1 MVTLPR
7 LVVAAPSTGSGKTT
21 IATGLMA
28 ALRASGMTVSG
39 HKVGPDYIDPGY
51 HALATGRPGRNLDP
65 HLVGVERVVPLLLH
79 GAAGADV
86 AVIEGVMGLY
96 DGRLGTDGFAST
108 AHVSSLTSSPVVL
121 VLDVARMSRSA
132 AAIAA
137 GMATFDPSV
146 RVGGVVLNRCSPGR
160 NADEIRSALE
170 QAGLPVLGL
179 LPRDESLATPSRHLG
194 LVPVAERDESVA
206 LIERLGEQ
214 VAEHL
219 DLGALLDVA
228 RSAPELEGE
237 AWDPAE
243 ALREDDRAGR
253 DIPTAGRAASVSER
267 VETNTVRPVIAV
279 AGGRAFTFRYPETE
293 ELLEA
298 AGCDVRSF
306 DPLSDQA
313 LPEGTSGI
321 YLGGGFPE
329 MYAVDLAANT
339 SLLRD
344 LRAAVEA
351 GVPTVAECAGLLYL
365 ADSLDGVPMA
375 GAIPAQAAMSE
386 RLTLRYP
393 VAIAASDSLLTR
405 AGEQITGHEFHR
417 TTTSPPAG
425 PRAAWTVEASPASPE
440 KSPPSAEASPA
451 SVEASPASVE
461 ASSATAETSPA
472 SIETSPASIETSLTP
487 IETAVVA
494 GETAV
499 VDDESRV
506 SRPTSANSTDASA
519 NSADASANSAGIG
532 ANSAD
537 ASANS
542 AGIGANSAGISA
554 NSADVADAS
563 ALTGYASETLHA
575 SYLHV
580 HWAGHPHLAARFAVA
595 AHRAAPHFPAMAGK
609 CGETSDNP
617 PSESRHGGE
626 MPAATDLPPADPLR
640 HHGDVEVGEGL
651 LDFAVNVYPGE
662 RPGWLEQALHDSLA
676 PTAYPDEEPAR
687 AALAKHHGR
696 ARDEVLPTAGA
707 AEAFTLV
714 ARARPWRKPVV
725 VHPQFT
731 EPHAALEQA
740 GHRVTE
746 VRLRHEDG
754 FTLDPV
760 TVPEDADLVVVGN
773 PTNPTGVLHPTA
785 ILRALLRPGRLVVVD
800 EAFMDAVPGEP
811 ETLTGERAEG
821 LLVIRSLT
829 KHWSIPGVRAGYVV
843 GDAAAISDL
852 EAVRTPWS
860 VSATAAAAMLACAT
874 ERASAEA
881 GERAERIA
889 AWRGHL
895 EAGLRDQ
902 QIEYVPSA
910 ASFVLARPGAGVRE
924 ALREQ
929 GVAVRRADTFPGLGP
944 DWVRIAVR
952 PEDPTD
958 QLLAALRQTREP
970 S

>member
-1 MVTLPR
+1 MTLPR

-28 ALRASGMTVSG
+28 ALRSAGHEVSG

-65 HLVGVERVVPLLLH
+65 HLVGESRVVSLLLH

-108 AHVSSLTSSPVVL
+108 AHVAALTSSPVVL

-137 GMATFDPSV
+137 GMAAFDPSV
-146 RVGGVVLNRCSPGR
+146 RIGGVVLNRCSPGR
-160 NADEIRSALE
+160 NADEIRRALDGL
-170 QAGLPVLGL
+170 GLPVLGM
-179 LPRDESLATPSRHLG
+179 LPRDESLASPSRHLG

-214 VAEHL
+214 VATHL
-219 DLGALLDVA
+219 DLPALLEVA
-228 RSAPELEGE
+228 RSAPALGGDP
-237 AWDPAE
+237 WDPVA
-243 ALREDDRAGR
+243 ALRESVGSTSDAAAGR
-253 DIPTAGRAASVSER
+253 
-267 VETNTVRPVIAV
+267 PVVAV

-293 ELLEA
+293 ELLAA

-306 DPLSDQA
+306 DPLADPA
-313 LPEGTSGI
+313 LPEGTKGI

-329 MYAVDLAANT
+329 MYAADLAANT

-344 LRAAVEA
+344 LRDAVAA

-365 ADSLDGVPMA
+365 AESLDGVPMA
-375 GAIPAQAAMSE
+375 GAIPAHAAMSE

-393 VAIAASDSLLTR
+393 VATALSDSLLTR
-405 AGEQITGHEFHR
+405 AGEQVTGHEFHR
-417 TTTSPPAG
+417 TTTTPPAG
-425 PRAAWTVEASPASPE
+425 AQAAWTVDSTSTGF
-440 KSPPSAEASPA
+440 
-451 SVEASPASVE
+451 
-461 ASSATAETSPA
+461 SSDT
-472 SIETSPASIETSLTP
+472 
-487 IETAVVA
+487 V
-494 GETAV
+494 
-499 VDDESRV
+499 
-506 SRPTSANSTDASA
+506 
-519 NSADASANSAGIG
+519 
-532 ANSAD
+532 
-537 ASANS
+537 
-542 AGIGANSAGISA
+542 
-554 NSADVADAS
+554 
-563 ALTGYASETLHA
+563 HA

-580 HWAGHPHLAARFAVA
+580 HWAGHPHLARRFADAVQRSA
-595 AHRAAPHFPAMAGK
+595 GRPTPAGRAASASERV
-609 CGETSDNP
+609 ETS
-617 PSESRHGGE
+617 GG
-626 MPAATDLPPADPLR
+626 DGGVADPLR

-651 LDFAVNVYPGE
+651 LDFAVNVYPDP
-662 RPGWLEQALHDSLA
+662 RPGWLDQALHESLA
-676 PTAYPDEEPAR
+676 SAAYPDEEPAR

-696 ARDEVLPTAGA
+696 ERAEVLPTAGA
-707 AEAFTLV
+707 AEAFTLI
-714 ARARPWRKPVV
+714 ARARAWRKPVV

-740 GHRVTE
+740 GHTVTE
-746 VRLRHEDG
+746 VRLRANDG
-754 FTLDPV
+754 FALDPAA
-760 TVPEDADLVVVGN
+760 VPDDADLVVVGN
-773 PTNPTGVLHPTA
+773 PTNPTGALHPAET
-785 ILRALLRPGRLVVVD
+785 LRGLLRPGRLVVVD
-800 EAFMDAVPGEP
+800 EAFMDAVPGES
-811 ETLTGERAEG
+811 ETLTAERAEG

-881 GERAERIA
+881 RERAERIA
-889 AWRGHL
+889 AWRDHL
-895 EAGLRDQ
+895 EAGLQDQ

-910 ASFVLARPGAGVRE
+910 ASFVLARAGAGVRE

-929 GVAVRRADTFPGLGP
+929 SIAVRRADTFPGLGP

-952 PEDPTD
+952 PEGPTD
-958 QLLAALRQTREP
+958 QLLAALRRTREA

>member
-28 ALRASGMTVSG
+28 ALRSAGHVVSG

-65 HLVGVERVVPLLLH
+65 HLVGESRVVPLLLH

-108 AHVSSLTSSPVVL
+108 AHVAALTSSPVVL

-137 GMATFDPSV
+137 GMAAFDPSV
-146 RVGGVVLNRCSPGR
+146 RIGGVVLNRCSPGR
-160 NADEIRSALE
+160 NAEEIRRALE
-170 QAGLPVLGL
+170 QVGLPVLGM
-179 LPRDESLATPSRHLG
+179 LPRDETLASPSRHLG
-194 LVPVAERDESVA
+194 LVPVAERDGSVA

-214 VAEHL
+214 VAAHL
-219 DLGALLDVA
+219 DLTVLLDVA
-228 RSAPELEGE
+228 RSAPALDGE
-237 AWDPAE
+237 PWDPVA
-243 ALREDDRAGR
+243 ALRESAGSTS
-253 DIPTAGRAASVSER
+253 DATAGR
-267 VETNTVRPVIAV
+267 PVVAV

-306 DPLSDQA
+306 DPLTDPA
-313 LPEGTSGI
+313 LPEGTRGI

-329 MYAVDLAANT
+329 MYAADLAANT

-365 ADSLDGVPMA
+365 AESLDGVPMA
-375 GAIPAQAAMSE
+375 GALPAHAAMSE

-393 VAIAASDSLLTR
+393 VATAASDSLLAR
-405 AGEQITGHEFHR
+405 AGEQVTGHEFHR
-417 TTTSPPAG
+417 TTTTPPAG
-425 PRAAWTVEASPASPE
+425 PRAAWSIETALA
-440 KSPPSAEASPA
+440 SAEKALPS
-451 SVEASPASVE
+451 
-461 ASSATAETSPA
+461 AETSPMSA
-472 SIETSPASIETSLTP
+472 ETSVP
-487 IETAVVA
+487 
-494 GETAV
+494 
-499 VDDESRV
+499 DDESRV
-506 SRPTSANSTDASA
+506 SRPATADSTPTSA
-519 NSADASANSAGIG
+519 NSADASAVSAGG
-532 ANSAD
+532 GD
-537 ASANS
+537 
-542 AGIGANSAGISA
+542 G
-554 NSADVADAS
+554 S
-563 ALTGYASETLHA
+563 ALTGFASETLHA

-580 HWAGHPHLAARFAVA
+580 HWAGHPKLAARFAA
-595 AHRAAPHFPAMAGK
+595 AVHGASPPIRAMAGK
-609 CGETSDNP
+609 GGAVSA
-617 PSESRHGGE
+617 SSAAESRHGGK
-626 MPAATDLPPADPLR
+626 MPAAADGPLTDPLR

-651 LDFAVNVYPGE
+651 LDFAVNVYPDP
-662 RPGWLEQALHDSLA
+662 RPGWLDEALHESLA
-676 PTAYPDEEPAR
+676 STAYPDEEPAR

-696 ARDEVLPTAGA
+696 ERAEVLPMAGA

-740 GHRVTE
+740 GHTVTE
-746 VRLRHEDG
+746 VRLRAEDG
-754 FTLDPV
+754 FALDPAA
-760 TVPEDADLVVVGN
+760 VPDDADLVVVGN
-773 PTNPTGVLHPTA
+773 PTNPTGVLHPAETF
-785 ILRALLRPGRLVVVD
+785 RALLRPGRLVVVD

-811 ETLTGERAEG
+811 ETLTAKRAEG

-843 GDAAAISDL
+843 GDAAAIGDL

-881 GERAERIA
+881 RERAERIA
-889 AWRGHL
+889 AWRHHL

-929 GVAVRRADTFPGLGP
+929 GIAVRRADTFPGLGP

-952 PEDPTD
+952 PEGPTD
-958 QLLAALRQTREP
+958 QFLAALRRTREA